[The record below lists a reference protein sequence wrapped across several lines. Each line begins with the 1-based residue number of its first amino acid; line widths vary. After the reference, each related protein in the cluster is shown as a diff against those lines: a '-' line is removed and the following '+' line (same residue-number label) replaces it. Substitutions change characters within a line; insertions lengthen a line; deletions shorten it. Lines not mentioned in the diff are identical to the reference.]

1 MATPTALPATFVA
14 STVLPAADL
23 NLLRGGFRVLQV
35 VQTNLNTAT
44 STTSAT
50 MTDVSGFSVSI
61 TPQANTNKVLVTVNL
76 QVGFFSADDVT
87 YNLMR
92 GSTIIANGSGGTNN
106 VSSYK
111 RGNVITDNGMDTV
124 NIVFLDSPATT
135 SATTYKMQYA
145 TRVGTTFVNRR
156 GGDTNFVTSSTIT
169 VEEISA

>member
-1 MATPTALPATFVA
+1 
-14 STVLPAADL
+14 
-23 NLLRGGFRVLQV
+23 
-35 VQTNLNTAT
+35 
-44 STTSAT
+44 
-50 MTDVSGFSVSI
+50 
-61 TPQANTNKVLVTVNL
+61 
-76 QVGFFSADDVT
+76 
-87 YNLMR
+87 MR